1 MMQQLRSTQDK
12 ALHLVLEGE
21 EVIFHYLGKYEDHKW
36 YSMTIW
42 GPSEGPSPIV
52 GFQTLTEEEA
62 IKKVLHHY
70 YFNWNTISMRNSFVA
85 CWDGIYVTMMIKSRD
100 DYNTAGRH
108 PIWQNWT

>member
-70 YFNWNTISMRNSFVA
+70 YFNWNTISNMKMSPADRH
-85 CWDGIYVTMMIKSRD
+85 GINLFFEGEVV
-100 DYNTAGRH
+100 
-108 PIWQNWT
+108 